1 MDTLPLPDVGRP
13 RRRYPPEFKARLLA
27 ACQQPGISVTA
38 IALANQ
44 INPNVV
50 RRWLRESK
58 RSQPGPVETDVAC
71 HDKISAAQAD
81 GPSGLVP
88 VEVMGT
94 SRQPCRSSGANVVH
108 ADRRAQSPHCG
119 NPLHHPLRR

>member
-1 MDTLPLPDVGRP
+1 
-13 RRRYPPEFKARLLA
+13 
-27 ACQQPGISVTA
+27 VTA